1 MENEYFWTCKNLE
14 VLTSHNGLTDVVVRV
29 HWSYTAKSKD
39 NPLITVSTNGAT
51 DLDTSSISSEGF
63 IPLSELTSAKVEE
76 WVTSKISEAYA
87 LQLKTYLDKMIK
99 ERITPSRRNVV
110 LNK

>member
-39 NPLITVSTNGAT
+39 NPLIAVSTNGAT
-51 DLDTSSISSEGF
+51 DLNTNSVSSENF
-63 IPLSELTSAKVEE
+63 IPISELTSSKVEE

-87 LQLKTYLDKMIK
+87 LQLKTYLDKMMS
-99 ERITPSRRNVV
+99 ERITPSRKNIV
-110 LNK
+110 LEN

>member
-14 VLTSHNGLTDVVVRV
+14 VLTSHNELSDVVARV
-29 HWSYTAKSKD
+29 HWSYTAKNKE
-39 NPLITVSTNGAT
+39 NPFIMVSTNGAT
-51 DLDTSSISSEGF
+51 DLDISAVSSEGF

-87 LQLKTYLDKMIK
+87 IQLKGYLDKMVN
-99 ERITPSRRNVV
+99 ERINPSRRNVV